1 MAFDNHLSR
10 QLLILVITS
19 SKFYFHFLIFFFD
32 MLMLL
37 QLMLDDDSKRIG
49 VSLICET
56 HSVILK
62 SRSSRKYGN

>member
-19 SKFYFHFLIFFFD
+19 SKFYFIFLIFFFD
-32 MLMLL
+32 MLLL

>member
-1 MAFDNHLSR
+1 
-10 QLLILVITS
+10 
-19 SKFYFHFLIFFFD
+19 

-56 HSVILK
+56 HSVIFEKPLI
-62 SRSSRKYGN
+62 S

>member
-1 MAFDNHLSR
+1 M
-10 QLLILVITS
+10 LI
-19 SKFYFHFLIFFFD
+19 
-32 MLMLL
+32 LL

-49 VSLICET
+49 ASLICET

>member
-1 MAFDNHLSR
+1 
-10 QLLILVITS
+10 
-19 SKFYFHFLIFFFD
+19 
-32 MLMLL
+32 MLLL

-62 SRSSRKYGN
+62 SRSTRKYGN

>member
-19 SKFYFHFLIFFFD
+19 SKFYFLFLIFFFD
-32 MLMLL
+32 MLLL

-56 HSVILK
+56 RSVILK

>member
-1 MAFDNHLSR
+1 
-10 QLLILVITS
+10 
-19 SKFYFHFLIFFFD
+19 
-32 MLMLL
+32 MLML

-56 HSVILK
+56 RSVILK

>member
-19 SKFYFHFLIFFFD
+19 SKFSFLFLIFFFD
-32 MLMLL
+32 MLLLL

-56 HSVILK
+56 RSVILK